1 MQRDINLKRKWKN
14 CAFKIKKKFNYAK
27 KVCEDYEP
35 ISNIGVCSALL
46 IVLGTA
52 AYMSVFSS
60 SKEVEIK
67 PVEATP
73 RVIQK
78 SNQMP
83 LLINQQKAD
92 QKERSN

>member
-1 MQRDINLKRKWKN
+1 MQ
-14 CAFKIKKKFNYAK
+14 K

-46 IVLGTA
+46 IVLDTA
-52 AYMSVFSS
+52 AYMGVFSS

-67 PVEATP
+67 PVEAVP
-73 RVIQK
+73 RIIQK

-92 QKERSN
+92 QKERAN

>member
-1 MQRDINLKRKWKN
+1 MQ
-14 CAFKIKKKFNYAK
+14 K

-46 IVLGTA
+46 IVLGA
-52 AYMSVFSS
+52 ATCKGVFSA
-60 SKEVEIK
+60 SKEVETK
-67 PVEATP
+67 PVENAP
-73 RVIQK
+73 NVIQK

-83 LLINQQKAD
+83 LLINQQKIE